1 MGKPFDES
9 VCSNSKQTS
18 RATMSFKLVRM
29 SMSENKVMGKYRN
42 EALLVVSPLSRNNS
56 VKSLETNGVLRNY

>member
-1 MGKPFDES
+1 
-9 VCSNSKQTS
+9 
-18 RATMSFKLVRM
+18 MSFKLVRM

-42 EALLVVSPLSRNNS
+42 EALLVVSPLSRDNS